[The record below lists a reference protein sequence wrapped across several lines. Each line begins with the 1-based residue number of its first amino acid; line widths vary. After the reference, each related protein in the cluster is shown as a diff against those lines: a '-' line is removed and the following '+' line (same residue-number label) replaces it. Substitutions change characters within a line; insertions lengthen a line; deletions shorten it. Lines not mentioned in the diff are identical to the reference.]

1 MYKELKSKLKIG
13 SLLCLV
19 ALAGCSSSK
28 TIPYDAKWNAPFS
41 YVDEVK
47 PDHKDQKSN
56 LEYGII
62 NDAGFLYITMKTKSP
77 ITKQGILTSGVN
89 LSFTPQG
96 QKKGAYSIMFPVV
109 TRDDRKA
116 MARSDIDIPNSMTLS
131 RMIEAYNKE
140 ALWKDKK
147 GQYFIDLVGDNI
159 GIRANISLDENGQL
173 TEQIIVP
180 LAALGIKLDQ
190 VSTLD
195 VAIKIDNGSSQN
207 GSGITPR
214 ISVGMGGMGGYGMG
228 GMGMG
233 GVGIGFGGGNGRSTD
248 RNTDIRLQVQ
258 LAKSEG

>member
-1 MYKELKSKLKIG
+1 MYKQLNSTLKIG

-19 ALAGCSSSK
+19 ALGGCSSSK

-47 PDHKDQKSN
+47 PDQKDQKSN

-62 NDAGFLYITMKTKSP
+62 NDDGFLYITMKTKSP
-77 ITKQGILTSGVN
+77 LTKQAILTGGVN
-89 LSFTPQG
+89 LSFSPEG
-96 QKKGAYSIMFPVV
+96 QKKGAYSILFPVV

-116 MARSDIDIPNSMTLS
+116 MSRSDIDIPNSMTLS

-140 ALWKDKK
+140 ALWKDKS
-147 GQYFIDLVGDNI
+147 GQHFIDLVSGNV
-159 GIRANISLDENGQL
+159 GIRANISMDENGQL

-180 LAALGIKLDQ
+180 LNVIGVKLDQ

-195 VAIKIDNGSSQN
+195 MSIKIENASSQGN
-207 GSGITPR
+207 SGLTPR
-214 ISVGMGGMGGYGMG
+214 VSVGMGGMGGYGMG

-233 GVGIGFGGGNGRSTD
+233 GVGIGFGGGNGRSSD
-248 RNTDIRLQVQ
+248 RNVDIRLQVQ
-258 LAKSEG
+258 LAKSNG